1 MIEGFLLTSC
11 ISLSMLYH
19 EGNTEEKNNGYVVLN
34 IKKKYPRISWEIG
47 WWWGGA
53 TEEGISKN

>member
-1 MIEGFLLTSC
+1 LLSR
-11 ISLSMLYH
+11 LYH

-34 IKKKYPRISWEIG
+34 EKNIHGSASD
-47 WWWGGA
+47 GGGGGGVGGV